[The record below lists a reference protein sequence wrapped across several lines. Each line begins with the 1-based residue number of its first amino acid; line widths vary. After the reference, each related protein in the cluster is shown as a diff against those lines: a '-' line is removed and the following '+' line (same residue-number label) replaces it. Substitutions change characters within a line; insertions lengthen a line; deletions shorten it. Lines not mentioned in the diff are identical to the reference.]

1 MKKIGSVCLAA
12 LTAAIL
18 FSACTAPAPEAKQP
32 AEAEASELAHT
43 QEFAPTPKPTPTPE
57 PPDAAALLAEFSY
70 GGPLPEA
77 LYPAEEERGYETA
90 LAHPEITEEI
100 EEAFTAW
107 AEEAG
112 RYLSDECSGYY
123 GEAWNGCAAE
133 RPEWQLLAAAALA
146 CEAPEDL
153 PAVFVNLVRP
163 ETETKQGSGQK
174 TVSVVLR
181 AKTPQ
186 EAFPLPEEKGAPIP
200 MEFFTATYL
209 LTVYDDEGQL
219 RENSGELAEL
229 SEKLTFPFAERYE
242 FWDGWYL
249 DRDGGTRRHT
259 GTDILCPEGTPELA
273 CVDGTVLAVGSGEG
287 TGNYVVIGG
296 ADGTQYH
303 YYHMVEVSQFV
314 SVGDRV
320 VRGQAVGLAGNT
332 GNSTTDH
339 LHLAVIMPEGFYID
353 PYPYLMEAEDAPEK

>member
-32 AEAEASELAHT
+32 AEAEASGLAHT

-174 TVSVVLR
+174 TVSVMLR

-200 MEFFTATYL
+200 
-209 LTVYDDEGQL
+209 V
-219 RENSGELAEL
+219 
-229 SEKLTFPFAERYE
+229 
-242 FWDGWYL
+242 
-249 DRDGGTRRHT
+249 
-259 GTDILCPEGTPELA
+259 
-273 CVDGTVLAVGSGEG
+273 
-287 TGNYVVIGG
+287 
-296 ADGTQYH
+296 
-303 YYHMVEVSQFV
+303 
-314 SVGDRV
+314 
-320 VRGQAVGLAGNT
+320 
-332 GNSTTDH
+332 
-339 LHLAVIMPEGFYID
+339 
-353 PYPYLMEAEDAPEK
+353 

>member
-112 RYLSDECSGYY
+112 RYLSDECSGYCMRSA
-123 GEAWNGCAAE
+123 GGPARCI
-133 RPEWQLLAAAALA
+133 
-146 CEAPEDL
+146 CEPC
-153 PAVFVNLVRP
+153 
-163 ETETKQGSGQK
+163 K
-174 TVSVVLR
+174 TGNRNKARKR
-181 AKTPQ
+181 AKDRFCGAAGKNAAGGVPV
-186 EAFPLPEEKGAPIP
+186 AGGKGSAHTHGI
-200 MEFFTATYL
+200 FY
-209 LTVYDDEGQL
+209 
-219 RENSGELAEL
+219 RHL
-229 SEKLTFPFAERYE
+229 SAHCL
-242 FWDGWYL
+242 
-249 DRDGGTRRHT
+249 
-259 GTDILCPEGTPELA
+259 
-273 CVDGTVLAVGSGEG
+273 
-287 TGNYVVIGG
+287 
-296 ADGTQYH
+296 
-303 YYHMVEVSQFV
+303 
-314 SVGDRV
+314 
-320 VRGQAVGLAGNT
+320 
-332 GNSTTDH
+332 
-339 LHLAVIMPEGFYID
+339 
-353 PYPYLMEAEDAPEK
+353 